1 MCGILFRFLTLLV
14 PSCRI
19 FQHQFLGPPQ
29 AFFFSQVVLLERAP
43 GNGTRVLRKE
53 PLLFREGVQC
63 KNYGIQFGS
72 ASRVV
77 YHLAPAEA
85 EVSLWGKPL
94 DLGTELKRLDLGYR
108 YDLCF
113 YGRGIQLYSELEV
126 LCWGTPT
133 ASHTSF
139 WVSQAVLLWV
149 AISHVCSPSCLIR
162 GWRGVFFLLA
172 ALAWPSSSERREGQL
187 QPLPLTHRP
196 FLSFPKIKLWS

>member
-1 MCGILFRFLTLLV
+1 MVNVTVPLTWITNEGSLSVQNLKVSDFKIKGGKNNHQHFQKWPLRCTALELNAWDHMCGILFRFLTLLV

-94 DLGTELKRLDLGYR
+94 DLGTELKMLDLGYR

-113 YGRGIQLYSELEV
+113 
-126 LCWGTPT
+126 
-133 ASHTSF
+133 
-139 WVSQAVLLWV
+139 
-149 AISHVCSPSCLIR
+149 
-162 GWRGVFFLLA
+162 
-172 ALAWPSSSERREGQL
+172 
-187 QPLPLTHRP
+187 
-196 FLSFPKIKLWS
+196 